1 MMRSIRIF
9 VFIWLSLV
17 FILDVRAFFA
27 FVKVKPPRTL
37 ADAVFALGM
46 MTSRICVMLVAI
58 IVLASALEEPVL

>member
-27 FVKVKPPRTL
+27 FVKVKP
-37 ADAVFALGM
+37 
-46 MTSRICVMLVAI
+46 LV
-58 IVLASALEEPVL
+58 LSLMQSLP

>member
-27 FVKVKPPRTL
+27 FVKVKPSY
-37 ADAVFALGM
+37 
-46 MTSRICVMLVAI
+46 SR
-58 IVLASALEEPVL
+58 